1 MIADTASIQ
10 SRLEGLQD
18 LPTPVESWVVE
29 EGLDWMDN
37 PAVWVWALL
46 DYDDADRD
54 ALFRLKDM
62 VREVVQDTSGLWA
75 YVRIRDAS
83 ETEATA

>member
-1 MIADTASIQ
+1 MIADTASIR

-18 LPTPVESWVVE
+18 LPTPVQSWVVE

-46 DYDDADRD
+46 DYDGADKD

-62 VREVVQDTSGLWA
+62 VRQSVRDATGLWT
-75 YVRIRDAS
+75 YVLIRGADEA
-83 ETEATA
+83 EATA

>member
-1 MIADTASIQ
+1 
-10 SRLEGLQD
+10 
-18 LPTPVESWVVE
+18 
-29 EGLDWMDN
+29 MDN

-46 DYDDADRD
+46 DYDDADKD

>member
-1 MIADTASIQ
+1 MTADTASIR

-18 LPTPVESWVVE
+18 LPTPVHSWVVE
-29 EGLDWMDN
+29 EGVDWTDD

-46 DYDDADRD
+46 DYDDADKD
-54 ALFRLKDM
+54 AVFRLKDM

-75 YVRIRDAS
+75 YVRIRDAN

>member
-1 MIADTASIQ
+1 MIADTASIR

-46 DYDDADRD
+46 DYDGADKD
-54 ALFRLKDM
+54 ALFRLKD
-62 VREVVQDTSGLWA
+62 G
-75 YVRIRDAS
+75 AS
-83 ETEATA
+83 DGGKTKATL